1 MARWQRAFAALL
13 DRHSA
18 TAVAVWQGSDC
29 ERLQASVL
37 AAVVVTFLVAVRQP
51 RVAVAVRLDPERL
64 VALAY
69 GGAPLALRERSY
81 YYAML
86 KQVGILAVLDL
97 LPATAVAF
105 ALVALALAVAAALA
119 LVALALAVAVA
130 LAVRER
136 TALAFPSL
144 LDRLAATAVAVLVAK
159 AVRKRAPLA
168 VAPLLDRLSATAVTV
183 LVAEAVRKSA
193 SLAVAPILHRMSR
206 YHTSAVAP
214 LLDRLAA
221 TAVTVLVAESASTP
235 RSSCLGDLVAIAQ
248 EEELSLASWAWDQG
262 AEEERRWADDWA
274 EARGWMDCRAQGGQG
289 Q

>member
-51 RVAVAVRLDPERL
+51 KVAVAVRLDPERL

-69 GGAPLALRERSY
+69 GGAPLAVRERSY

-86 KQVGILAVLDL
+86 KQVGILAVLLDL

-105 ALVALALAVAAALA
+105 ALVALALVALAVAAA

-193 SLAVAPILHRMSR
+193 SLAFAPMLQSSPGPSCRDWLREVA
-206 YHTSAVAP
+206 AG
-214 LLDRLAA
+214 AA
-221 TAVTVLVAESASTP
+221 TGPKVALEEAQASA
-235 RSSCLGDLVAIAQ
+235 
-248 EEELSLASWAWDQG
+248 
-262 AEEERRWADDWA
+262 
-274 EARGWMDCRAQGGQG
+274 
-289 Q
+289 